1 MDQASTTGV
10 TDPTAANHIWAQ
22 VDHEVTDQAPWV
34 AMFNPKQLN
43 LVSPRL
49 KGYLWSPQWYLLLDQ
64 ASVK

>member
-10 TDPTAANHIWAQ
+10 TDPTAANNIWAQ

-43 LVSPRL
+43 LVSARL
-49 KGYLWSPQWYLLLDQ
+49 KNYTWSPQWYLLLDQ

>member
-1 MDQASTTGV
+1 
-10 TDPTAANHIWAQ
+10 
-22 VDHEVTDQAPWV
+22 
-34 AMFNPKQLN
+34 MFNPKQLN